1 MCVVD
6 RASITQ
12 VLSENPM
19 LRPLQRQEE
28 GKAGLGD
35 SEGHATSLH
44 MDSLSV
50 FRAGTCVRGF
60 QLIAPRC
67 GRAFSL
73 QFVVFSRYLCLYSG
87 IGAAM

>member
-50 FRAGTCVRGF
+50 FRAGTCARG
-60 QLIAPRC
+60 LIAPRC

-73 QFVVFSRYLCLYSG
+73 HFVVFSRHLCLYSG